1 MQLQRT
7 ECRLHGAAKNLQR
20 KLQFLINGLIFYNEI
35 FYDHFVMY
43 TVLSSLAACGCLGG
57 GGGGRRVCLSRVA
70 ARGQLAR
77 DQ

>member
-1 MQLQRT
+1 VWLPGRS
-7 ECRLHGAAKNLQR
+7 G
-20 KLQFLINGLIFYNEI
+20 G
-35 FYDHFVMY
+35 
-43 TVLSSLAACGCLGG
+43 GGGG